1 MQQIDESH
9 PCYQFKYLKNKPV
22 RDLAQDQFLRIVQAE
37 EDHIMTYEITIDDV
51 DASQAAAGDRLQTY
65 FEEIKQLY
73 HRVRMVYCIQTMN

>member
-1 MQQIDESH
+1 M
-9 PCYQFKYLKNKPV
+9 
-22 RDLAQDQFLRIVQAE
+22 RDLQQDQFLRIVQAE

-73 HRVRMVYCIQTMN
+73 HRVRDSLEPTLEVYKFLVCI